1 MSKNKS
7 SLASKIY
14 RRTRLF
20 IFKDLGLEPKF
31 LKFYETY
38 RQGKKYS
45 DSLSKEDGLRSDDTD
60 AEEPIYYPDHTVTE
74 TNVYIAQIPNQGAGI
89 GHQIANYNCG
99 LHLALKYGV
108 GHAYVPFVDK
118 DWDRFLGFGQNE
130 LTVKDLKRQGYKV
143 KKMPSISIMGH
154 DMLDA
159 IVAYYKQSGQK
170 VILLT
175 QIDEFYAKQY
185 GVIPYIKRKFEDAE
199 SRKDDDKLLGEHAEV
214 LLHKNSSKGVDSIS
228 EQANDN
234 NHKLDGV
241 DFSDD
246 FVNIAVH
253 IRRGD
258 INSGQ
263 VSGDKQLTMR
273 WLSNDYY
280 EKVLDQVVS
289 KIEDKK
295 INLFIF
301 SQGDKKDYESYEKY
315 GQVYYCLDMP
325 PMESFIRMVRADI
338 LITSKS
344 SFSYKPALLSD
355 GIRICPPGFWHGY
368 PDDEKWIVAGEDGE
382 IRLKK

>member
-31 LKFYETY
+31 LRFYETY
-38 RQGKKYS
+38 RQGKKYR
-45 DSLSKEDGLRSDDTD
+45 DSLAEKDSLLSGNVD

-89 GHQIANYNCG
+89 GHQMANYNCG

-118 DWDRFLGFGQNE
+118 DWDRFLGFEQNE

-185 GVIPYIKRKFEDAE
+185 GVIPYIKRKFEEAE
-199 SRKDDDKLLGEHAEV
+199 ARKDDDKLLGDHAEV
-214 LLHKNSSKGVDSIS
+214 LLHKNSSKGEDSVS

-234 NHKLDGV
+234 NHRLEGV
-241 DFSDD
+241 DFI
-246 FVNIAVH
+246 NIAVH

-273 WLSNDYY
+273 WLSNEYY

-289 KIEDKK
+289 KLEDKK

-315 GQVYYCLDMP
+315 GQVYYCLDMS
-325 PMESFIRMVRADI
+325 PMESFIHMVRADI

-355 GIRICPPGFWHGY
+355 GIRICPKGFWHGY
-368 PDDEKWIVAGEDGE
+368 PDDEKWIVAEEDGE
-382 IRLKK
+382 IKHLYNI